1 MFDHHVIAVFVD
13 ELTTIIQNVS
23 LGFYPIVTTR
33 ACMIALRKEPPP
45 ESPDWSV
52 IQNSSCGSS
61 TE

>member
-45 ESPDWSV
+45 ELIGV
-52 IQNSSCGSS
+52 
-61 TE
+61 